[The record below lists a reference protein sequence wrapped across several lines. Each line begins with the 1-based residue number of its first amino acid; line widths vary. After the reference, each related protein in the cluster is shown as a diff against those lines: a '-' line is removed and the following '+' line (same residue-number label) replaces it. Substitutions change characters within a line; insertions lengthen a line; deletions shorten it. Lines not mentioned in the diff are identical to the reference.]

1 MLYYVEQILMFCSWI
16 SVCLAVL
23 YPIGLYPFA
32 PQNQD
37 TEQIG
42 RDLYIR
48 RSRFRMR
55 PVV

>member
-37 TEQIG
+37 IEQIG